1 MIDRPRTGG
10 LHASALCMGE
20 TRPALYTMLRLNPVE
35 LAVMQFASP
44 LALCAFGSQPGET
57 CTLSDIARFLSKSGN
72 LWLRPPHR
80 LLALMYVGPGR
91 HFYQVLLT
99 ANGTQSAFL
108 NT

>member
-1 MIDRPRTGG
+1 MPLRFAWEKPAPHSTPCFASPR
-10 LHASALCMGE
+10 
-20 TRPALYTMLRLNPVE
+20 VE